1 MCTHKIHEEN
11 LNVPEMKNMYPNAC
25 NKDIKELSSVYDK
38 DGLNTFV
45 SFYFNGNDSKFILH
59 REKAVKSVLVND
71 ELENFVKTMKK
82 IMTYI
87 KKNDGTN
94 IAIFASNKNEYFKAV
109 SLPVKVKNALVVDA
123 SPYVRQLAELSDE
136 WKAFTLVLL
145 NTNHAKIFSLSCGEI
160 LDEEEMSA
168 DIMNKHKKGGWSQ
181 ARFQRLRKG
190 SIHAFLAEVVD
201 ELEKIADEDII
212 VAGPGQAKS
221 EFLNL
226 LPKKI
231 REGVIAVVD
240 IDINDEYGLL
250 KESFAIMSE
259 KNRKEKD
266 EVLEHLKQEI
276 LIEGLAVHG
285 VDETIDAVKNG
296 KAELLL
302 VEEDFKM
309 RGWVCERCQIAGRGL
324 TTTCPNCGNKTS
336 EVDVI
341 EEIIEL
347 AERTDV
353 KVEFT
358 DNDEIKKLGH
368 IVALLRY
375 K

>member
-1 MCTHKIHEEN
+1 
-11 LNVPEMKNMYPNAC
+11 MKNMYPNAC
-25 NKDIKELSSVYDK
+25 NVDVKELSSIYDK
-38 DGLNTFV
+38 DGLSTFV

-71 ELENFVKTMKK
+71 ELENFDKTMEK
-82 IMTYI
+82 IMTYL

-94 IAIFASNKNEYFKAV
+94 IAIFASNKNGYFKV
-109 SLPVKVKNALVVDA
+109 VPLPVKVKNALIVDA

-201 ELEKIADEDII
+201 ELGKIADENII

-226 LPKKI
+226 LSKKV

-250 KESFAIMSE
+250 KESFAIMAE

-266 EVLEHLKQEI
+266 TVLEHLKQEI

-302 VEEDFKM
+302 VEEGLKM
-309 RGWVCERCQIAGRGL
+309 RGWVCERCQVAGRGL
-324 TTTCPNCGNKTS
+324 ATTCPNCGNKTS

-358 DNDEIKKLGH
+358 DNEEIKKLGH
-368 IVALLRY
+368 VAALLRY

>member
-1 MCTHKIHEEN
+1 MN
-11 LNVPEMKNMYPNAC
+11 PNTC
-25 NKDIKELSSVYDK
+25 NIDIKALSSVYDK

-45 SFYFNGNDSKFILH
+45 SFYFNGDDTKFISR
-59 REKAVKSVLVND
+59 REKAVKSILAND
-71 ELENFVKTMKK
+71 ELENFVKTMEKIVAYTKK
-82 IMTYI
+82 HPS
-87 KKNDGTN
+87 TN
-94 IAIFASNKNEYFKAV
+94 IAIFASNANGYFKV
-109 SLPVKVKNALVVDA
+109 VPLPVKVNNTIVVDA
-123 SPYVRQLAELSDE
+123 SPYVRQLAEVSDE
-136 WKAFTLVLL
+136 WRAFTLVLL
-145 NTNHAKIFSLSCGEI
+145 NTNHAKIFSISCGEV

-190 SIHAFLAEVVD
+190 SIHAFLVEVVD
-201 ELEKIADEDII
+201 ELENIADENII

-226 LPKKI
+226 LPKKV

-240 IDINDEYGLL
+240 VDIKDEDGLL
-250 KESFAIMSE
+250 KQSFGIMAE
-259 KNRKEKD
+259 KSHQEKY
-266 EVLEHLKQEI
+266 EVIQHLKQEI
-276 LIEGLAVHG
+276 LTEGLAVHG

-302 VEEDFKM
+302 VEEGFKM
-309 RGWVCERCQIAGRGL
+309 RGWVCEHCQIAGTGYA
-324 TTTCPNCGNKTS
+324 TTCPNCGNKTS
-336 EVDVI
+336 EVDLI

-358 DNDEIKKLGH
+358 DDEEIKKLGH
-368 IVALLRY
+368 VAALLRY

>member
-1 MCTHKIHEEN
+1 MN
-11 LNVPEMKNMYPNAC
+11 PNAC
-25 NKDIKELSSVYDK
+25 NIDLKGLSSVYDK

-45 SFYFNGNDSKFILH
+45 SFYFNGNDTKFILH
-59 REKAVKSVLVND
+59 REKAVKSILAND
-71 ELENFVKTMKK
+71 ELENFVKTMEKV
-82 IMTYI
+82 MTYI
-87 KKNDGTN
+87 KKHDGTN
-94 IAIFASNKNEYFKAV
+94 IAIFASNKNEYFKVV
-109 SLPVKVKNALVVDA
+109 SLPVKVNNALVVDA
-123 SPYVRQLAELSDE
+123 SPYVRQLAEVSDE
-136 WKAFTLVLL
+136 WRAFTLVLL
-145 NTNHAKIFSLSCGEI
+145 NTNHAKIFSISCGEVM
-160 LDEEEMSA
+160 DEEEMSA

-190 SIHAFLAEVVD
+190 SIHAFLTEVVD
-201 ELEKIADEDII
+201 ELEKIADKNII

-226 LPKKI
+226 LPKRV

-240 IDINDEYGLL
+240 VDIKDEIGLL
-250 KESFAIMSE
+250 KESFTIMAE
-259 KNRKEKD
+259 KNRQEKD
-266 EVLEHLKQEI
+266 TVLQHLKQEI
-276 LIEGLAVHG
+276 LTEGLAVHG

-302 VEEDFKM
+302 VEEGFKM
-309 RGWVCERCQIAGRGL
+309 RGWVCEHCQIVGRGFA
-324 TTTCPNCGNKTS
+324 TACPNCGKKTS
-336 EVDVI
+336 EVDLI

-353 KVEFT
+353 RVEFT

-368 IVALLRY
+368 VAALLRY